1 MDQQQ
6 THEQQQQEQQN
17 QEQSSKSSLSGF
29 IREESGKPSSSRLL
43 ILVWGVG
50 VFGIWAFSSVKS
62 ASLQSIPESVITI
75 LAALV
80 SAKTIQRFGEHQ

>member
-6 THEQQQQEQQN
+6 SQEQQN
-17 QEQSSKSSLSGF
+17 QEQSSKPGLSGF
-29 IREESGKPSSSRLL
+29 IQEESGKPSSSRLL

-50 VFGIWAFSSVKS
+50 VFGIWAFSSFKN